1 MSGGVHTDLSHLWQL
16 IMAAG
21 VFLYRIVLA
30 IIYCLIVAG
39 VALVFF
45 QMGSLIFELSKTNM
59 PHTDLCQKGYMT
71 PAQKEWTIPG
81 RQQQHDQA
89 DEENSHQSESD
100 IPPWGLPG
108 YPLPGILRP
117 W

>member
-1 MSGGVHTDLSHLWQL
+1 MVTGEKHERRSTHRPIHLWQL

-21 VFLYRIVLA
+21 VFLYRIILA

-59 PHTDLCQKGYMT
+59 PHTDLRQKGYMT
-71 PAQKEWTIPG
+71 PAQKEWTTPST
-81 RQQQHDQA
+81 QQQHDQA
-89 DEENSHQSESD
+89 NSEGD

-108 YPLPGILRP
+108 HPLPGILRP